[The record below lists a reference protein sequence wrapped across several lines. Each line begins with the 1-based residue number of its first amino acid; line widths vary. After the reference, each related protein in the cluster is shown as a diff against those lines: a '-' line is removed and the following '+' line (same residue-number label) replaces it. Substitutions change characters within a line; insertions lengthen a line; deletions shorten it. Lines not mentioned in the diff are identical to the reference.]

1 MSETEA
7 PSGNAAFE
15 LATAFFRELHRRG
28 TRHVVISPGSRSTP
42 LTLAA
47 AAHPGLEKHVMVDE
61 RSAGFA
67 ALGIGKSTALPAVL
81 VCTSGTALAN
91 YYPAVIEAR
100 MSGTPLLLATAD
112 RPPRLLGTGANQ
124 TIWQKDLYGGYPV
137 LYLDMMEAVAA
148 ARGKKIGFGA
158 RGGEENSGNPGG
170 RPGPGMT
177 AAAEAVEEAF
187 SAMRGMRGPVH
198 LNFPFD
204 KPLEPSRDRWIEAK
218 AENARLAGE
227 AGEGPAEAGVP
238 VRDPVRLKR
247 PGIEGLPE
255 NAGSLNTLLIA
266 GPLSPYVDP
275 APIRDLAGRLNAP
288 VIDEA
293 GLGAAGSVGGFEGF
307 LRDGGLRDA
316 LRPELILRFG
326 YQPVAKAVEY
336 ALKAWEDVPHLH
348 IAHPSNTHD
357 ATGTTGRRV
366 EWHGREAID
375 CGLPPA
381 PAEWTGRWKQA
392 EKDYA
397 GRRDRILAEEEALT
411 DLHLYGELMPKVPDE
426 WFRFVSNSF
435 PVRDRMLAGPPD
447 TPRTFVN
454 RGASGIDGITST
466 ALGIGLAGG
475 RPGILFT
482 GDLAFLHDANALLAA
497 GLLKQP
503 LLVVIANNSGGS
515 IFRMLPVSGHSEVF
529 TPYFETPQQANIRKL
544 AEAYDL
550 PFRRVESLPGLRGID
565 PVRLAGKCGAGI
577 SLLECVTDAGRSMA
591 VRDRLW
597 GRS

>member
-1 MSETEA
+1 MSDTEA
-7 PSGNAAFE
+7 PSGNAAFD

-47 AAHPGLEKHVMVDE
+47 AAHTGLEKHVIVDE

-81 VCTSGTALAN
+81 VCTSGTAPAN
-91 YYPAVIEAR
+91 YYPAVIESR

-137 LYLDMMEAVAA
+137 LYMDMMEAVAA

-158 RGGEENSGNPGG
+158 GGGEESGNPGG
-170 RPGPGMT
+170 RPGPRES

-204 KPLEPSRDRWIEAK
+204 KPLEPSRDHWSKAK
-218 AENARLAGE
+218 AENTRRAGE
-227 AGEGPAEAGVP
+227 DGGKSAEEDPG
-238 VRDPVRLKR
+238 RDPLRLKR
-247 PGIEGLPE
+247 SHLEGLPGK
-255 NAGSLNTLLIA
+255 ADSLNTLLIA
-266 GPLSPYVDP
+266 GSLSPYVDP
-275 APIRDLAGRLNAP
+275 APIRALAGRLNAP

-307 LRDGGLRDA
+307 LRDGGLRES

-336 ALKAWEDVPHLH
+336 GLKAWKEVPHLH

-357 ATGTTGRRV
+357 ATGTTNRRL
-366 EWHGREAID
+366 EWYGREAIE

-381 PAEWTGRWKQA
+381 PEEWMRRWRRAERA
-392 EKDYA
+392 YA
-397 GRRDRILAEEEALT
+397 GRRDRILEDEEVLT
-411 DLHLYGELMPKVPDE
+411 DLHLYRELMPNVPDE

-466 ALGIGLAGG
+466 ALGIGLAGE

-482 GDLAFLHDANALLAA
+482 GDLAFLHDTNALLGAR
-497 GLLKQP
+497 LLKQP

-515 IFRMLPVSGHSEVF
+515 IFRMLPVAEHGEVF
-529 TPYFETPQQANIRKL
+529 TPYFETPQRVDIRAL
-544 AEAYDL
+544 AEAYGL
-550 PFRRVESLPGLRGID
+550 PFRRVESLPGLRGIE
-565 PVRLAGKCGAGI
+565 PVRLAEECGAGI
-577 SLLECVTDAGRSMA
+577 SLLECVTDPGRSMA
-591 VRDRLW
+591 TRDRLW
-597 GRS
+597 ERS

>member
-1 MSETEA
+1 MSDTEA

-15 LATAFFRELHRRG
+15 LATAFFRELYRRG

-67 ALGIGKSTALPAVL
+67 ALGIGKSSALPAVL
-81 VCTSGTALAN
+81 VCTSGTAPAN

-100 MSGTPLLLATAD
+100 MSGAPLLLATAD

-137 LYLDMMEAVAA
+137 LYMDMMEAVAA
-148 ARGKKIGFGA
+148 AGGKKIGFGA
-158 RGGEENSGNPGG
+158 GGGEEKPGES
-170 RPGPGMT
+170 
-177 AAAEAVEEAF
+177 AAAEVVEEAF

-204 KPLEPSRDRWIEAK
+204 KPLEPSRDRWNEAK
-218 AENARLAGE
+218 EENIRLAGE
-227 AGEGPAEAGVP
+227 AGGRSADSGVP
-238 VRDPVRLKR
+238 GRDPLRLKR
-247 PGIEGLPE
+247 SHVEGLPE
-255 NAGSLNTLLIA
+255 NADSLNTLLIA

-307 LRDGGLRDA
+307 LRDGRLREA
-316 LRPELILRFG
+316 LRPDLILRFG

-336 ALKAWEDVPHLH
+336 GLGAWKDVPHLH

-357 ATGTTGRRV
+357 ATFTTSRRM

-375 CGLPPA
+375 CDLPPA
-381 PAEWTGRWKQA
+381 PEAWIRRWRRA
-392 EKDYA
+392 EKEYA
-397 GRRDRILAEEEALT
+397 GRRDRILDEEEALT

-426 WFRFVSNSF
+426 WFRFLSNSF
-435 PVRDRMLAGPPD
+435 PVRDRMLAGPSD

-466 ALGIGLAGG
+466 ALGIGLAAQ

-482 GDLAFLHDANALLAA
+482 GDLAFLHDTNALLGA
-497 GLLKQP
+497 GLLKHP

-515 IFRMLPVSGHSEVF
+515 IFRMLPVAEHKEVF
-529 TPYFETPQQANIRKL
+529 TPYFETPQQADIQAL
-544 AEAYDL
+544 AEACGL

-565 PVRLAGKCGAGI
+565 PVRLAEECGAGI
-577 SLLECVTDAGRSMA
+577 SLLECVTDADRSMA
-591 VRDRLW
+591 TRNRLW